1 MAVLLQVDFP
11 FAGPFGTDM
20 SAALGDLAQHIAGES
35 GLKWKIWTENEAQQ
49 TAGGVYLFSDRAS
62 AETYLAMHRARLASF
77 GIANIRA
84 MIFDVN
90 PDLTRI
96 TRGPAD

>member
-1 MAVLLQVDFP
+1 
-11 FAGPFGTDM
+11 
-20 SAALGDLAQHIAGES
+20 
-35 GLKWKIWTENEAQQ
+35 
-49 TAGGVYLFSDRAS
+49 
-62 AETYLAMHRARLASF
+62 MHRARLASF
-77 GIANIRA
+77 GIENIRA

>member
-11 FAGPFGTDM
+11 FAGPFGNDM

-35 GLKWKIWTENEAQQ
+35 GLIWKIWTECATQQ
-49 TAGGVYLFSDRAS
+49 MAGGIYLFSDRTS
-62 AETYLAMHRARLASF
+62 AETYLAMHRARLTGF
-77 GIANIRA
+77 GIEGIRA
-84 MIFDVN
+84 VIFDVN
-90 PDLTRI
+90 PELTRI